1 MQNLKQLLE
10 AGEITQAA
18 YDILKGRVGTIVQ
31 GDGEIIPLNTVIFQY
46 YTREHYE
53 SNTGKTVSE
62 DDWNELASTTPHYLI
77 DGDGE
82 ESMYYISE
90 ELGQA

>member
-18 YDILKGRVGTIVQ
+18 FDILNNSIVH
-31 GDGEIIPLNTVIFQY
+31 GDEIIPLDTVIYQY
-46 YTREHYE
+46 YQREHYE

-62 DDWNELASTTPHYLI
+62 DDWNELASTTPHYII